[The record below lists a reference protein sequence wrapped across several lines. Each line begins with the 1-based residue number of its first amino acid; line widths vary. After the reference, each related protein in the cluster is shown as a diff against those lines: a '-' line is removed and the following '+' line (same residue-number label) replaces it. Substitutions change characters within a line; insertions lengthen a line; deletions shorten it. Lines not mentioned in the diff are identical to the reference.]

1 MSGGQDEAASQIGS
15 SGDLPSFAELLEMPS
30 EPCPWF
36 QEDEDAEDAR
46 DAKAAIDE
54 GGYVPYDEF
63 REHLKKEN
71 DMDELDLNDVDITN
85 TRRTLTMPVGSRKML
100 AMESDMDD
108 ELDLSKPC
116 EATFNGVKWF
126 PTVGPPVW
134 DRSEHY
140 GCFREDIGGVLS
152 FCWYPRARIRNIHP
166 PQYEPH
172 TRESLLPFAGEWVH
186 HIDDSNNCFPFNRIA
201 NDEVEVDRM
210 VLPYKRLA
218 DKYVWATG
226 PDKGKPVAKLLPPNE
241 A

>member
-1 MSGGQDEAASQIGS
+1 MNEKNR
-15 SGDLPSFAELLEMPS
+15 FS
-30 EPCPWF
+30 E
-36 QEDEDAEDAR
+36 
-46 DAKAAIDE
+46 
-54 GGYVPYDEF
+54 
-63 REHLKKEN
+63 KEN
-71 DMDELDLNDVDITN
+71 
-85 TRRTLTMPVGSRKML
+85 
-100 AMESDMDD
+100 DMDD

-116 EATFNGVKWF
+116 EIAFNVSNWV
-126 PTVGPPVW
+126 PTVGQITV
-134 DRSEHY
+134 DEFGGRVFY
-140 GCFREDIGGVLS
+140 GCYVRMNGANKGLQHYWREKQ
-152 FCWYPRARIRNIHP
+152 RIRNIRQTRH
-166 PQYEPH
+166 EPH